1 MEKVIK
7 GYTIVTGKKLHFDDG
22 GAAYFGGKKTCQ
34 KISEVSGYEHCC
46 TIAKATLTVEF
57 K

>member
-7 GYTIVTGKKLHFDDG
+7 GYTIVTGKKLHFDDD

-34 KISEVSGYEHCC
+34 KILEVNHYEPRS
-46 TIAKATLTVEF
+46 TIAKATMTVEF

>member
-7 GYTIVTGKKLHFDDG
+7 GYTVVTGKKLHFDDG

-34 KISEVSGYEHCC
+34 KILEVSGYESRS

>member
-34 KISEVSGYEHCC
+34 KILEVDDSESRS